1 MVVLLALLGG
11 MAVAAPPRSVVYM
24 VFDDFR
30 PVLPFYGHPEV
41 VAPHLTAL
49 ANKSMVFDRAY
60 CNQAVCSPSR
70 NSFMT
75 GRRPNSTRAWN
86 FYNSFREARCEHA
99 VGRTLLAPAAKGKEE
114 GPTAVVVGRWSDP
127 QRDPQNS
134 GGWAQCCGS
143 CTGMGDAACA
153 GWSYSNFTCTLLGP
167 GGGGA
172 APPSSSSSSSP
183 PPSPLL
189 RAGPCPAADDSL
201 GACVSGTA
209 GRFPTWTTLPAAFKD
224 AGFLTLGTGKL
235 FHDGGGGW
243 GAAAG
248 PGLTTPDALHQPG
261 NGTPPNADYASW
273 TNCSAQYPD
282 LGPIFPPGQGGQWEN
297 SYQHAGTQTNYLC
310 PAGAG
315 KCPPT
320 NGTARE
326 KRYVWFCTEDVPLDG
341 AGASPPMLDAP
352 VYADAVAKL
361 RYAKANR
368 DATGQPFFLGVGIK
382 RPHLPW
388 RVPRGYADLY
398 PTDPA
403 DPRYD
408 EGAFALPKHPTLDAS
423 IDPVAWTP
431 FVDSPSPY
439 VTGPDNFTRAR
450 RMAYY
455 AAISWA
461 DFVAGQVFAEIE
473 ALGMSEDVLVLLHGD
488 HGWHLGEKAMWEKR
502 TVWELAARVPFL
514 VHVPWLPASHGRR
527 TAALTELVDVM
538 PSLLELLGVDA
549 AASTAQD
556 DFPLE
561 GVSFAPLLREPG
573 AFDGGGLG
581 GLGGGRGGGG
591 GGGRGGRTF
600 DGVDSG
606 VAGVK
611 DFALSVYPRCP
622 NATVNGGDSFADGCI
637 HNVDRTQFDVMG
649 YSLRTARWRYTE
661 WVRWDGGALRPRWDG
676 TGADLERGVYA
687 RELYDHDGEPAD
699 GSNFDDFEVVNDFAR
714 VNASTPATV
723 AALARKLRQVAAERG
738 PVD

>member
-1 MVVLLALLGG
+1 
-11 MAVAAPPRSVVYM
+11 VYV

-41 VAPHLTAL
+41 IAPHLTAL

-86 FYNSFREARCEHA
+86 FYNSFREARCEHH
-99 VGRTLLAPAAKGKEE
+99 VGRTLAGAPL
-114 GPTAVVVGRWSDP
+114 VGSWTDPLSGQRPDP
-127 QRDPQNS
+127 QQS

-143 CTGMGDAACA
+143 CTGMGAAACA

-167 GGGGA
+167 PA
-172 APPSSSSSSSP
+172 PSS
-183 PPSPLL
+183 PLA
-189 RAGPCPAADDSL
+189 AGPCPAADDSL

-209 GRFPTWTTLPAAFKD
+209 GRFPTWTTLPAAFKRN
-224 AGFLTLGTGKL
+224 GFLTMGTGKL

-248 PGLTTPDALHQPG
+248 PGLATSDALHQPG

-282 LGPIFPPGQGGQWEN
+282 LGSIFPPDQGGRWEN
-297 SYQHAGTQTNYLC
+297 SYQHAGNQTNYLV

-315 KCPPT
+315 SCPPT
-320 NGTARE
+320 NRTKKG
-326 KRYVWFCTEDVPLDG
+326 YVWFCTEDVPLDG
-341 AGASPPMLDAP
+341 AGASPPMLDHP
-352 VYADAVAKL
+352 VYVDAIAKL

-388 RVPRGYADLY
+388 RVPQGYADLY
-398 PTDPA
+398 PTDPT

-439 VTGPDNFTRAR
+439 VRAPDNFTRAR
-450 RMAYY
+450 RMGYY

-473 ALGMSEDVLVLLHGD
+473 ALGMSEDVLVLVHGD

-502 TVWELAARVPFL
+502 TVWELAVRIPFF

-549 AASTAQD
+549 GGATAQD

-561 GVSFAPLLREPG
+561 GTSFAPLLREPD
-573 AFDGGGLG
+573 AFDGG
-581 GLGGGRGGGG
+581 RA
-591 GGGRGGRTF
+591 GRT
-600 DGVDSG
+600 DGVDS

-622 NATVNGGDSFADGCI
+622 NATVNAGSPFADQCI
-637 HNVDRTQFDVMG
+637 HSVDRTQFDVMG

-661 WVRWDGGALRPRWDG
+661 WVFWDGALLRPRWDG
-676 TGADLERGVYA
+676 TGADLQQGVYA
-687 RELYDHDGEPAD
+687 RELYDHEGEPAD
-699 GSNFDDFEVVNDFAR
+699 GSNFDDWEVVNDFAR
-714 VNASTPATV
+714 VNASTPTTV

-738 PVD
+738 PRT